1 MAIYVHVQSPSPGT
15 NGVIF
20 RWNNGNNKVDEGPD
34 PNSPN
39 SYDRRSGGTQNP
51 VQLTLYGPA
60 TMQVEGYADDDADDN
75 GFWPS
80 AAQHEN
86 DLGIGRFQI
95 DPDNLQTVIGQRQ
108 LGPTVTD
115 NLHTGYQVQLVI
127 TSQ

>member
-1 MAIYVHVQSPSPGT
+1 
-15 NGVIF
+15 
-20 RWNNGNNKVDEGPD
+20 
-34 PNSPN
+34 
-39 SYDRRSGGTQNP
+39 
-51 VQLTLYGPA
+51 
-60 TMQVEGYADDDADDN
+60 MQVEGYADDDADDN